1 MFQGWLWW
9 WCWCLQTIPYLY
21 NCAPGISAPPLGIV
35 ISYHPSAS
43 GLDTITVTKK
53 YGSYLEMQYN
63 TNYFQMEFVSQLLS
77 LLLSVK
83 LLKITFNP
91 KSLCTNPPNSLAY
104 MHLPGNYSSE
114 RPNTNI
120 SGQYAQDHWNW
131 TMNITSYPN
140 VICMLD
146 SVTSYRCSF
155 DRKKEE
161 NK

>member
-1 MFQGWLWW
+1 MRRKLLSLQPCASHFLTLFIWKNHVISFKYPQLWW
-9 WCWCLQTIPYLY
+9 WRRWRCWQIISYLY

-63 TNYFQMEFVSQLLS
+63 TNYFQMASQLLS

-91 KSLCTNPPNSLAY
+91 KSLCTNPPNSLIY

-114 RPNTNI
+114 RPNT
-120 SGQYAQDHWNW
+120 D
-131 TMNITSYPN
+131 T
-140 VICMLD
+140 
-146 SVTSYRCSF
+146 
-155 DRKKEE
+155 
-161 NK
+161 

>member
-1 MFQGWLWW
+1 MWW
-9 WCWCLQTIPYLY
+9 D
-21 NCAPGISAPPLGIV
+21 GIGYIRDRLIMIMMMMMLLLTNNLLSLLVCSRDLCSPLGIV

-63 TNYFQMEFVSQLLS
+63 TSYFQMAFVSKLLS

-91 KSLCTNPPNSLAY
+91 KSLCTNPPNSLVY

-114 RPNTNI
+114 TLTYRDNMHNTI
-120 SGQYAQDHWNW
+120 EIEHDILS
-131 TMNITSYPN
+131 
-140 VICMLD
+140 
-146 SVTSYRCSF
+146 
-155 DRKKEE
+155 
-161 NK
+161 